1 MPEPRD
7 IDARVDDRREFA
19 ADLSEC
25 GVLVADAE
33 ESERSVQSGRRVH
46 AEHSFGRFNGA
57 E

>member
-1 MPEPRD
+1 MSKPRD

-33 ESERSVQSGRRVH
+33 ESERSVQSRSRIH
-46 AEHSFGRFNGA
+46 AEYSIGRL
-57 E
+57 